1 MGGKAVEF
9 HEAAALE
16 YEAAFDWYL
25 QRSEPAASMFAL
37 ELERAI
43 ALIAGSPRRWPRDVR
58 NTRRFLLRRFPFS
71 LVYREH
77 DSVIQILAIAHGR
90 RRPEYW
96 KQRL

>member
-25 QRSEPAASMFAL
+25 QRSEPAASRFAL
-37 ELERAI
+37 ELDRAI
-43 ALIAGSPRRWPRDVR
+43 ALIAESPQRWPHDVH
-58 NTRRFLLRRFPFS
+58 NSRRFLLRRFPFS
-71 LVYREH
+71 IVYRELP
-77 DSVIQILAIAHGR
+77 SVIQVLAVAHGH
-90 RRPEYW
+90 RRPRYW